1 MDMKFSLYPPRVTQ
15 NHPIMTDKPH
25 HAGHRDRLR
34 QRYQDGGES
43 ALADYEL
50 LELLLFTAIP
60 RKDVKPIAKDLI
72 ATFETLHKMFEA
84 PISALCDVKGV
95 SGNIAIFLKTMHS
108 LHTRA
113 MHADLIDKPVLN
125 NWDRLI
131 AYLHAAMAEDDIERF
146 RVLYLNRKNILI
158 EDDIHA
164 SGTIDGASVYTRE
177 IMKKAMNVGA
187 TALVLVHNHPSGDPT
202 PSAMDIDL
210 TNQIISAAKP
220 LSIDIHDHIIISR
233 SGHTSLK
240 SMGLIA

>member
-1 MDMKFSLYPPRVTQ
+1 
-15 NHPIMTDKPH
+15 MTDTPH
-25 HAGHRDRLR
+25 HLGHRDRLR
-34 QRYQDGGES
+34 QRYNDGGND

-72 ATFETLHKMFEA
+72 AAFGTLHKMFEA
-84 PISALCDVKGV
+84 PMKALCDVKGV
-95 SGNIAIFLKTMHS
+95 SENTATFLKTTHS

-113 MHADLIDKPVLN
+113 MQANLMDKPVLN

-177 IMKKAMNVGA
+177 ILKKAMNLGA
-187 TALVLVHNHPSGDPT
+187 TAMILVHNHPSGDPT
-202 PSAMDIDL
+202 PSGADIDL
-210 TNQIISAAKP
+210 TNQIINASKP
-220 LSIDIHDHIIISR
+220 LNIDIHDHIIISR

-240 SMGLIA
+240 SMGLIV